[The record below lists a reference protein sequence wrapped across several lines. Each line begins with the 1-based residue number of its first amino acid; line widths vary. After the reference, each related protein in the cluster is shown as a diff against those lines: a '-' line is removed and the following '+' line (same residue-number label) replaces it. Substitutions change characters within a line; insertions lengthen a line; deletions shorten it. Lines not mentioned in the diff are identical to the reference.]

1 MTLGYKD
8 IIFSSD
14 VAQTAKFIRE
24 DHQYI
29 QDTYA
34 VSKEMI
40 AQSRL
45 ILDRLNDR
53 LLIRL
58 VDITELRLD
67 NYFHRDLKME

>member
-14 VAQTAKFIRE
+14 VAQTEKFIRE